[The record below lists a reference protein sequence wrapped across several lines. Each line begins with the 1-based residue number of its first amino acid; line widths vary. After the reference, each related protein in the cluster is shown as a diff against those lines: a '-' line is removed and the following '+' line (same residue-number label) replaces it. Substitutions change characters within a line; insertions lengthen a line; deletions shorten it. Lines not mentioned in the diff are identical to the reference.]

1 MVSKVMAA
9 GLRGIQGVPVLCE
22 CDLANGLPAF
32 EIVGLPDA
40 SVKEARD
47 RVRSAVKNCGFD
59 FPLRRITVNLAP
71 ADLKKEGPVYD
82 LPILLGILW
91 ASGQIPAVSPRKAF
105 LGELSL
111 DGALRPVTGV
121 LPMAL
126 ALGEEGVDTL
136 FVPRENGAEASVAA
150 GVKVIPVSHVKELV
164 DHLRGEAKLQP
175 LPPYD
180 YAGRRDVETTGF
192 MPALGPGK
200 RQAGAGGGRRRFPSC
215 AAHRPAGGW
224 QEHAGPASALH
235 PSRSFL

>member
-91 ASGQIPAVSPRKAF
+91 ASGQIPPVSPRQAF

-164 DHLRGEAKLQP
+164 DHLRGEVSLQP

-180 YAGRRDVETTGF
+180 YAGRREE
-192 MPALGPGK
+192 GPD
-200 RQAGAGGGRRRFPSC
+200 FP
-215 AAHRPAGGW
+215 R
-224 QEHAGPASALH
+224 
-235 PSRSFL
+235 

>member
-82 LPILLGILW
+82 LPILLGFCGHRDR
-91 ASGQIPAVSPRKAF
+91 S
-105 LGELSL
+105 
-111 DGALRPVTGV
+111 
-121 LPMAL
+121 
-126 ALGEEGVDTL
+126 
-136 FVPRENGAEASVAA
+136 
-150 GVKVIPVSHVKELV
+150 
-164 DHLRGEAKLQP
+164 
-175 LPPYD
+175 
-180 YAGRRDVETTGF
+180 RR
-192 MPALGPGK
+192 
-200 RQAGAGGGRRRFPSC
+200 
-215 AAHRPAGGW
+215 
-224 QEHAGPASALH
+224 
-235 PSRSFL
+235 